1 MTKKNKKEK
10 PEKSKNYNN
19 KEIISSIC
27 DNISGAE
34 ILHSD
39 GLEKMGF
46 VSCGNIALDYVT
58 SGKMWGGG
66 FPMGRI
72 TEIFGSSST
81 GKTVIGTHILQGVQK
96 QGGVGILI
104 DSESAYSASFGEVLG
119 LDVSQLIY
127 LQPDCLEECFKKI
140 IELVKFIRANTDDM
154 RSIAIVYDSIAAS
167 PSRREVEKV
176 LNQEDIGSSMGH
188 RALVCSDYLRNIA
201 SFLAKQKAA
210 VIIINQ
216 VREKVGVMFGSPITT
231 AGGGRSLEFYC
242 SVRHD
247 CRGRGPIFDK
257 QKRAI
262 GIKMDIKNAKN
273 KIAKPFRVASELEL
287 FFDVGINPTSG
298 LIKLLVDEEKLIQG
312 GAWYTI
318 KGTEVKFQKKNLVDI
333 LLEHP
338 ELIEAPNRNAVEEF
352 LGANKQSLEA
362 SLSDEI
368 SAEDDSNIIA
378 GDE

>member
-1 MTKKNKKEK
+1 MAKKQKEINLEDKNKQ
-10 PEKSKNYNN
+10 
-19 KEIISSIC
+19 IISDIC
-27 DNISGAE
+27 QNISGAE
-34 ILHSD
+34 ILHSE
-39 GLEKMGF
+39 GLEEMGY
-46 VSCGNIALDYVT
+46 VSCGNLALDYIT

-96 QGGVGILI
+96 LGGVGILI
-104 DSESAYSASFGEVLG
+104 DSESAYSAAFGEVLG

-127 LQPDCLEECFKKI
+127 LQPDCLEDCFKKI
-140 IELVKFIRANTDDM
+140 IELVKFIRSKTDDM
-154 RSIAIVYDSIAAS
+154 RPVAIVYDSIAAS

-176 LNQEDIGSSMGH
+176 EKDEDIGSSMGH

-210 VIIINQ
+210 VIVINQ
-216 VREKVGVMFGSPITT
+216 VREKIGVMFGNPETT

-247 CRGRGPIFDK
+247 CRGRGQIVDK

-262 GIKMDIKNAKN
+262 GIKMDVRNAKN
-273 KIAKPFRVASELEL
+273 KVAKPFRVASELEL
-287 FFDVGINPTSG
+287 FFDIGISPTSG
-298 LIKLLVDEEKLIQG
+298 LIKLLVDEEKLSQG

-318 KGTEVKFQKKNLVDI
+318 TGTDVKFQKKNLADI
-333 LLEHP
+333 LLDHP
-338 ELIEAPNRNAVEEF
+338 ELIEAPDRNAVEKY
-352 LGANKQSLEA
+352 LGMNRQSLEV
-362 SLSDEI
+362 SLSDEFSVEGEESI
-368 SAEDDSNIIA
+368 VTEED
-378 GDE
+378 